1 MPSHPQAYG
10 IVWKAIDKK
19 TKETV
24 ALKKIFDAFQ
34 NATDAQV
41 GQRQHGV
48 AGSPERSYACDSC
61 LHCPASC
68 CITLAHVCALLP
80 FLPDAAHVSG
90 DHVSAGAEQP

>member
-1 MPSHPQAYG
+1 MQAYG

-41 GQRQHGV
+41 RL
-48 AGSPERSYACDSC
+48 AACR
-61 LHCPASC
+61 LASRK
-68 CITLAHVCALLP
+68 LV
-80 FLPDAAHVSG
+80 
-90 DHVSAGAEQP
+90 